1 MFKSLARYLVRR
13 RDFTLWNTV
22 LTEDNQHR
30 RQLIDQVVQTAL
42 SETQDPDDITITVK
56 AFMAANLPN
65 ELIELLEKI
74 VLDSTA
80 FTEHRS
86 LQNLLILT
94 AMKADS
100 SRVMEY
106 IQRLDNYDAPDIA
119 NIAVTDKFF
128 EEAFAIFRKF
138 DVNTSAIKVIFKRPF
153 LNIISNLYRFLS
165 TMLEIWIELMNLQ
178 KKLTNLLF
186 GVF

>member
-1 MFKSLARYLVRR
+1 MFKNLARYLVRR
-13 RDFTLWNTV
+13 RDIDLWSTV
-22 LTEDNQHR
+22 LTEENIHR

-42 SETQDPDDITITVK
+42 AENPDPDDLSATVK

-74 VLDSTA
+74 VLDNSA
-80 FTEHRS
+80 FSEQRN

-106 IQRLDNYDAPDIA
+106 IQRLDNYDAPNIA
-119 NIAVTDKFF
+119 NIAVTDKLY

-138 DVNTSAIKVIFKRPF
+138 GVNVSAIKVFFI
-153 LNIISNLYRFLS
+153 
-165 TMLEIWIELMNLQ
+165 
-178 KKLTNLLF
+178 
-186 GVF
+186 